1 MKKYISILLT
11 SITLTLAA
19 CGGGGSDSSTSGTR
33 FTGAQTITVLG
44 SSSQAAFVMTVSGS
58 SVTINDEDFTASGAL
73 QGNDFSVAV
82 PPFTQTLDGI
92 TCTFNITYTG
102 ILEAPTRATGTLNG
116 SSVSCLGSS
125 FAITGNFAANA
136 GNAKQLLKTLSQ
148 AITELVVN

>member
-58 SVTINDEDFTASGAL
+58 SVTINDEDL
-73 QGNDFSVAV
+73 
-82 PPFTQTLDGI
+82 
-92 TCTFNITYTG
+92 Y
-102 ILEAPTRATGTLNG
+102 
-116 SSVSCLGSS
+116 
-125 FAITGNFAANA
+125 
-136 GNAKQLLKTLSQ
+136 LLLRR
-148 AITELVVN
+148 L